1 MTKAPAS
8 NTPQVYWTPAPAKT
22 VVENGKVH
30 LWRVS
35 CKSVQEYCGS
45 LEPLLS
51 SDEVTRA
58 NHFRFSKDR
67 ERFIVARGMLRIIL
81 SRYLECTPCEV
92 DFCYGHHGK
101 PALAQESKDSLHFN
115 LSHSEEIILYGIA
128 TDREIGVDIECIRED
143 IPVMQIAAHFFS
155 SREYAELCAL
165 PAQAR
170 AAAFFA
176 CWTGKEAYTK
186 AVGQGLSLQLDDFGV
201 PVAPNEQPVVRRVTQ
216 GASDWSL
223 HQFMPVPGYVA
234 AVAAEGQYTLCLPPL
249 VVPPAMLVP
258 GPDSANDE
266 TQCDIRRASR
276 RFIPGVPCF
285 CTTL

>member
-92 DFCYGHHGK
+92 DFCYGPHGK
-101 PALAQESKDSLHFN
+101 PALAEEGKDSLHFN
-115 LSHSEEIILYGIA
+115 LSHSEEIVLYGIA

-155 SREYAELCAL
+155 PREYTALCAL

-170 AAAFFA
+170 VAAFFYR
-176 CWTGKEAYTK
+176 WTGKEAYAK
-186 AVGQGLSLQLDDFGV
+186 AVGQGLSLQLDDFGAPAV
-201 PVAPNEQPVVRRVTQ
+201 PNEQPVVMRVTQ

-234 AVAAEGQYTLCLPPL
+234 AVAAEGQYTLQCFSLFTL
-249 VVPPAMLVP
+249 
-258 GPDSANDE
+258 SASGTRNG
-266 TQCDIRRASR
+266 S
-276 RFIPGVPCF
+276 
-285 CTTL
+285 

>member
-1 MTKAPAS
+1 MKHELMIEAPVFH
-8 NTPQVYWTPAPAKT
+8 NPGMCWRPAPPRT
-22 VVENGKVH
+22 LIEDGEVH

-35 CKSVQEYCGS
+35 CKSAQKHCGS

-81 SRYLECTPCEV
+81 SRYLERTPREI
-92 DFCYGHHGK
+92 DFCYGPHGK
-101 PALAQESKDSLHFN
+101 PALAEESRDLLHFN
-115 LSHSEEIILYGIA
+115 LSHSGEIVLYA
-128 TDREIGVDIECIRED
+128 VAADREIGVDIEGIRED
-143 IPVMQIAAHFFS
+143 IPVLQIAAHFFS
-155 SREYAELCAL
+155 SREYAALCAL

-216 GASDWSL
+216 CASDWSL
-223 HQFMPVPGYVA
+223 HQFMPVPGHIA
-234 AVAAEGQYTLCLPPL
+234 AVAAEGQYTLQCFSLFA
-249 VVPPAMLVP
+249 PAS
-258 GPDSANDE
+258 GS
-266 TQCDIRRASR
+266 SS
-276 RFIPGVPCF
+276 
-285 CTTL
+285 